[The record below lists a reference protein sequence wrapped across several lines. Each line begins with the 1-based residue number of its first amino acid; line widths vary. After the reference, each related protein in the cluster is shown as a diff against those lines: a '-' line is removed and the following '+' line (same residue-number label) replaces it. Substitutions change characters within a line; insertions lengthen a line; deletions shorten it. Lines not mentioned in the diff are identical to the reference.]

1 MFYQTWLQK
10 NPELKS
16 VQDVVEHNTGIKIQ
30 EFLNPKRN
38 PFLSNLTEAVAFVKS
53 VIEQGDV
60 YKRQM
65 EKHRLRQTCGTTQK
79 GMSKYLKKHW

>member
-53 VIEQGDV
+53 EIEQGSTVSIVGDYDADGV
-60 YKRQM
+60 
-65 EKHRLRQTCGTTQK
+65 CATTIMYL
-79 GMSKYLKKHW
+79 GIMKYSG